1 MADMSQLSHFWLQDE
16 YRHAC
21 LLRHYQ
27 AMLGNSITQQYLPPV
42 CLQVRDNLVVM
53 EHYLQNIRVSRVNES
68 FYTLTP
74 PLSEDDISLIDQC
87 EWFLDT
93 PQIYSFL
100 RDDAYTE
107 REAQYVESQ
116 KQREFKFQ

>member
-74 PLSEDDISLIDQC
+74 PLSEDDISLIEQC
-87 EWFLDT
+87 E
-93 PQIYSFL
+93 
-100 RDDAYTE
+100 
-107 REAQYVESQ
+107 
-116 KQREFKFQ
+116 